1 MNRTVILTGSNS
13 GLGLALAKRFIEAG
27 DRVFGVSRT
36 KRNWNIAH
44 RAISNSK
51 LFSLTQVDVTL
62 EREVKQ
68 FIGKVIRTAG
78 RIDVLINNAGYSNR
92 PTQLE
97 KLSVKEFQKNLS
109 SNLISTFLM
118 CKCIIPIFKKQK
130 KGLIVNVSSM
140 AGKRAVPR
148 LAAYS
153 ASKFAVVALS
163 QSIAKENQEAG
174 FKCLSVC
181 PGGMNTKLR
190 KKLFGAEDA
199 QKQQSPEFV
208 ADVIMK
214 VVQEKI
220 HVESG
225 GDIVIRHGKITA
237 INPCPCA

>member
-1 MNRTVILTGSNS
+1 MNRIIILTGSNS
-13 GLGLALAKRFIEAG
+13 GLGLALAKRFIEVG

-36 KRNWNIAH
+36 KRNWNSAH
-44 RAISNSK
+44 RAINNSK
-51 LFSLTQVDVTL
+51 LFSLTQGDVTL

-68 FIGKVIRTAG
+68 FIRKVIRTAG

-118 CKCIIPIFKKQK
+118 CKYVIPIFRKRKNW
-130 KGLIVNVSSM
+130 LIINISSM

-174 FKCLSVC
+174 FKCLTVC
-181 PGGMNTKLR
+181 PGGMNTDMR
-190 KKLFGAEDA
+190 QKLFGAEDA
-199 QKQQSPEFV
+199 QKQQSADFV
-208 ADVIMK
+208 ADIIFQIANDQIK
-214 VVQEKI
+214 
-220 HVESG
+220 VESG
-225 GDIVIRHGKITA
+225 GDIVIRHGRLTS
-237 INPCPCA
+237 INPCPPP